1 MGRIGRTTHGRRQE
15 GVASPPTPL
24 PKGEG
29 CRKIRGEVT
38 TDAVQDARRAVQD
51 FVVRKTKHG
60 KASSRKPSVA
70 AAVARWSG
78 EVRSTIC
85 LEELGLHDL
94 SAAQHMPELLF
105 GGSGTAAQ
113 STRLE
118 GPGSEQAGHAWLSA
132 ARRTWLPPFLFPA
145 PLSLRERGWG

>member
-1 MGRIGRTTHGRRQE
+1 
-15 GVASPPTPL
+15 
-24 PKGEG
+24 
-29 CRKIRGEVT
+29 VT

-78 EVRSTIC
+78 EVRGAIC
-85 LEELGLHDL
+85 LDHEARVLAEEVDDEWSDGMLSTELGLHDL
-94 SAAQHMPELLF
+94 SAAQYLPKLLF
-105 GGSGTAAQ
+105 GGSGTASQ

-118 GPGSEQAGHAWLSA
+118 GPVSE
-132 ARRTWLPPFLFPA
+132 
-145 PLSLRERGWG
+145 